1 VNAVRLDKF
10 LWAARFFKT
19 RTLAVEAIAS
29 GRVWANGERAKPAR
43 AVRIGDSLV
52 VRRPPFEQVVVVRAL
67 SERRGP
73 APEAQALYEE
83 TAESRAR
90 RQALAEELRAA
101 PPPVFK
107 GRPTKKSR
115 RDYEK
120 WLYSQD
126 ED

>member
-1 VNAVRLDKF
+1 MSAVRLDKF

-19 RTLAVEAIAS
+19 RTLSVEAITG
-29 GRVWANGERAKPAR
+29 GRVSINGERAKPAKT
-43 AVRIGDSLV
+43 VKIGDTLAI
-52 VRRPPFEQVVVVRAL
+52 RRPPFEFVIVVRAL
-67 SERRGP
+67 SEKRGG

-83 TAESRAR
+83 TAASKAKREAI
-90 RQALAEELRAA
+90 ATEMKAA
-101 PPPVFK
+101 GPPVFK

-126 ED
+126 EE

>member
-1 VNAVRLDKF
+1 VRLDKF

-19 RTLAVEAIAS
+19 RAVAVEAIAA
-29 GRVWANGERAKPAR
+29 GRVLANAERAKPAR
-43 AVRIGDSLV
+43 AVRVGDTLV

-73 APEAQALYEE
+73 AAEARALYEE

-90 RQALAEELRAA
+90 REALVAELRAA